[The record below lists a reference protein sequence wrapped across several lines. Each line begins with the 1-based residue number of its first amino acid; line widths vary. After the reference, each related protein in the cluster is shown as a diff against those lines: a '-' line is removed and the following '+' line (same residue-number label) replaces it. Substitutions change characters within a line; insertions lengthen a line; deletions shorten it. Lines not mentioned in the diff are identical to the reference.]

1 MHIYWTPKCQSILS
15 NSQIRNHKGK
25 EEQEPGFLRMCV
37 SGQGRRVS
45 AGVWTD
51 SATEGGGRV
60 RTISSGLGSQQFVLK
75 KEVARM
81 ILEGCDGDFCVLT

>member
-1 MHIYWTPKCQSILS
+1 M
-15 NSQIRNHKGK
+15 
-25 EEQEPGFLRMCV
+25 
-37 SGQGRRVS
+37 S

-51 SATEGGGRV
+51 RATEGGGRV
-60 RTISSGLGSQQFVLK
+60 RTISSGPGSQQFVLR